1 MKRCPNPRLLAVL
14 AALCIS
20 LLAVSAFAQF
30 QTGNI
35 YGKVQAKDG
44 SALPGVTVVLSGVGA
59 PQTAISDAQ
68 GDFRFISLSTGT
80 YTLKADLAG
89 YGTSTRAGITV
100 NIGRNAD
107 VTMTLNPSVAES
119 ITVTAEAPLLDVRKA
134 GDSTSVSKV
143 ELEKIPSG
151 RDPWAVMQTTPAI
164 QVDRINVGGSQSGQQ
179 SVYVAKGAQS
189 TDNTWNVDGVNI
201 TDMGATGSTPL
212 YFDFDSFEEMQVTT
226 GGSDPRIMTPGV
238 QLNMVTKR
246 GSNDLR
252 GSGRYFYA
260 PGSAQAH
267 AKIPAEATGYLAATN
282 KVDFNREYGAE
293 VGGPIWRD
301 HLWAWVASS
310 EQKISNTGT
319 QNLGQF
325 IIPDNIILRDK
336 NAKLNAQILPSNSA
350 VGFYTFGD
358 KGRNARGL
366 SPTHPF
372 ETAWKQA
379 GPTKVYKIEDTQI
392 VGSTLYVTGMWSKVS
407 GGFGLFA
414 NGGQGPGA
422 PPALYDAS
430 AGSWTQNYVTYF
442 TDRPQKQYRLDG
454 SKFFDIGTM
463 NHELKFGFGYRDTP
477 VSSTSTW
484 PGAAGGFWETNSVAS
499 SDCTASGLPANC
511 QIAAVTRDANKNYG
525 EKYRDLYAG
534 DTILMGNLTLQAGLR
549 MDKQE
554 SLNTPS
560 SAAAN
565 PILGTPLTLPC
576 SAGSGLPCTGGN
588 FTGSLAQLTFNGDT
602 RKLSWNNVTPRLGLT
617 YALGADKKTLLRAGY
632 NRYVSQMGATVSNAS
647 PTGLV
652 SYFYFY
658 GVDANHDN
666 IIQRSELLRFYGS
679 NYIDPLHPNSPI
691 SNTRVDYGTKA
702 PKTDELIL
710 GFDHELMSDFSVGMN
725 FTYRHYTDLVGTRYE
740 KTQGAGDYYTR
751 ADWVVST
758 THPTAGGTFTQ
769 PAANGGATITL
780 PTVPV
785 YVIKSGVPAPSF
797 AVISNLPGYT
807 QKFEGVELT
816 ATKRMSH
823 KWMFRGNASWNSYTE
838 HCSAEAFPNPTP
850 YIGNCPGG
858 QVAPRSAGSGAF
870 GNVFIN
876 SRWNF
881 NLTGLYQLPW
891 DINLGGSLSARQGYP
906 AVWRDQVR
914 GINGGLTYVVNFAPN
929 RQEVIL
935 QPVGTT
941 RFDNVYEF
949 DLRAAKDFRFM
960 NRVGLTLSA
969 DLFNVPNQRTVL
981 QRNTRLFTSGASFAA
996 GDTITEIQSP
1006 RIWRLGAK
1014 FTF

>member
-1 MKRCPNPRLLAVL
+1 MKRCPSPRLLA
-14 AALCIS
+14 AITAMCIA

-59 PQTAISDAQ
+59 PQTSISDSQ
-68 GDFRFISLSTGT
+68 GAFRFISLSPGS
-80 YTLKADLAG
+80 YSLKAELAG
-89 YGTSTRAGITV
+89 YGMSTRAGITV

-119 ITVTAEAPLLDVRKA
+119 ITVTAEAPLLDIRKA
-134 GDSTSVSKV
+134 GDSTSVTKV

-151 RDPWAVMQTTPAI
+151 RDPWAVMQTTPAV

-179 SVYVAKGAQS
+179 SVYVAKGAQA

-246 GSNDLR
+246 GSNDFR

-260 PGSAQAH
+260 PGSLQAGAH
-267 AKIPAEATGYLAATN
+267 IPSEATGYLAATN

-301 HLWAWVASS
+301 HLWAWVADS

-319 QNLGQF
+319 QNIGQF

-336 NAKLNAQILPSNSA
+336 NAKLNAQIMPSNSA

-358 KGRNARGL
+358 KGRNARSL
-366 SPTHPF
+366 SPTRPF
-372 ETAWKQA
+372 ETAWRQA
-379 GPTKVYKIEDTQI
+379 GPTKVKKLEDTQI
-392 VGSTLYVTGMWSKVS
+392 IGSSLYLTGMWSKIS

-414 NGGQGPGA
+414 NGGQGASA
-422 PPALYDAS
+422 PPAVLDSSTNAWS
-430 AGSWTQNYVTYF
+430 QNYLTYQ
-442 TDRPQKQYRLDG
+442 TVRPQKQYRLDG
-454 SKFFDIGTM
+454 SKFFDLGTM

-477 VSSTSTW
+477 VSSTSSW
-484 PGAAGGFWETNSVAS
+484 PGSASGFWEKNSVAA
-499 SDCTASGLPANC
+499 SDCTAAGLASNC
-511 QIAAVTRDANKNYG
+511 QIAAVTRDADKNYG
-525 EKYRDLYAG
+525 EKYRDLYVG
-534 DTILMGNLTLQAGLR
+534 DTILMGNLTVQAGLR
-549 MDKQE
+549 MDRQE
-554 SLNTPS
+554 SLNTAS

-565 PILGTPLTLPC
+565 GIIGTPITLPC
-576 SAGSGLPCTGGN
+576 SPGAGLPCTGGN
-588 FTGSLAQLTFNGDT
+588 FTGSLGTLNFTGDA
-602 RKLSWNNVTPRLGLT
+602 RKLNWNTVTPRLGLT
-617 YALGADKKTLLRAGY
+617 YALGADKKTLLRAAY
-632 NRYVSQMGATVSNAS
+632 NRYVSQMGSTVANAS

-666 IIQRSELLRFYGS
+666 IIQRNELLQFYGS
-679 NYIDPLHPNSPI
+679 NYIDPLHPNQPI
-691 SNTRVDYGTKA
+691 SNTRVDYGSKA
-702 PKTDELIL
+702 PKTDEAIF

-725 FTYRHYTDLVGTRYE
+725 FTYRHYSDLVGTRYE
-740 KTQGAGDYYTR
+740 KTQGANDFYTR
-751 ADWVVST
+751 NDWVVST
-758 THPTAGGTFTQ
+758 AHPTAGGNFTQ
-769 PAANGGATITL
+769 PAANGGANISL

-785 YVIKSGVPAPSF
+785 YVIKSGVPAPTF
-797 AVISNLPGYT
+797 GVITNLPGFT
-807 QKFEGVELT
+807 QKFQGVELS

-823 KWMFRGNASWNSYTE
+823 NWMLRGNASWNSYTE

-850 YIGNCPGG
+850 YVGNCPGG

-876 SRWNF
+876 SKWNF

-891 DINLGGSLSARQGYP
+891 DFNVGASLTARQGYP

-914 GINGGLTYVVNFAPN
+914 GVNGGATYVVNFAPN

-981 QRNTRLFTSGASFAA
+981 QRNTRLFTSGASFAS
-996 GDTITEIQSP
+996 GDTITEVQSP

-1014 FTF
+1014 VSF